1 MDCSPPGSSV
11 HGILQASILE
21 WVAMRLSRGSSRGP
35 KDQTYIFCGSCI
47 ADRFFSTETPG
58 KPQPFSEGFSER
70 LYTFPKVT
78 RLANDW
84 TWELQPGLPDPR
96 IHIPNH
102 FLVLSARLKKNRDNN
117 NIENA
122 YSTFKIIN
130 KMCVCVCVFVCV
142 CVCVWSHQDCSRKSQ
157 LSIKA
162 NCCYHFCTLL
172 CPSLHEIF
180 P

>member
-1 MDCSPPGSSV
+1 MDCSPLGSSV
-11 HGILQASILE
+11 HGIFQARILDL
-21 WVAMRLSRGSSRGP
+21 VAFSFSREYSQPRKCLGHV
-35 KDQTYIFCGSCI
+35 SCI

-58 KPQPFSEGFSER
+58 KPQPFSEGFSGR

-96 IHIPNH
+96 IHVPNH
-102 FLVLSARLKKNRDNN
+102 LLVLSARLKKNRDNN

-130 KMCVCVCVFVCV
+130 KMCVCVCVCLYVCV
-142 CVCVWSHQDCSRKSQ
+142 CV
-157 LSIKA
+157 
-162 NCCYHFCTLL
+162 
-172 CPSLHEIF
+172 
-180 P
+180 